1 LRSRLHAALL
11 EAKQANL
18 ADALEHTELAESDLE
33 LVFTTPKMYQLY
45 LKDPAFEAA
54 VRSLLGKP
62 IRITIKVG
70 EVVRAAEPSPAAPVA
85 AVQNEA
91 SERALGHPEVQK
103 FQELFPDSQVRAVR
117 NLREN
122 EA

>member
-1 LRSRLHAALL
+1 
-11 EAKQANL
+11 
-18 ADALEHTELAESDLE
+18 
-33 LVFTTPKMYQLY
+33 MYQLY
-45 LKDPAFEAA
+45 LKDSAFEAA
-54 VRSLLGKP
+54 VRSVVGKP
-62 IRITIKVG
+62 MRITIKVG
-70 EVVRAAEPSPAAPVA
+70 ETTRAAEAPLRAAAP

-91 SERALGHPEVQK
+91 AERALGHPEVQR